1 MKQNKN
7 VRQKLKRLSEELDRE
22 MKVSCIKKIL
32 VNVLF
37 FGNNKKKENNLN
49 KWKETREYS
58 KI

>member
-7 VRQKLKRLSEELDRE
+7 VHQKLKRLSEELDRE

-37 FGNNKKKENNLN
+37 FSNNKKKENNLN